1 MIPERKNE
9 MRRSRFSPLPN
20 LPAFLSGPCAPS
32 GDGGNDVSMIQ
43 ESDCGVGVEGK
54 VSMRG
59 EATCRQARGA
69 QVVGAVEPGWGPL
82 CSTPRS
88 FCLLRDT
95 AVVHLD

>member
-1 MIPERKNE
+1 MIPECKNE

-20 LPAFLSGPCAPS
+20 PPGFSLRSVCPS

-59 EATCRQARGA
+59 EATCRQACGA
-69 QVVGAVEPGWGPL
+69 QVVGAVAPGWGPL
-82 CSTPRS
+82 CSTPWS